1 MPRST
6 RPELPKDFLDLLS
19 CLAKARCR
27 YLVVGG
33 HALAI
38 AGHPR
43 FTQDLDLL
51 VEPTPANAK
60 RVGRALG
67 AFGFPAHA
75 EAVVEQFARPKRI
88 AVLGVAPL
96 SIDIMTS
103 LSGVSFARAW
113 KGRVVVPL
121 GSLRVP
127 FLGRAELIANKV
139 ASGRPQDLV
148 DVAVLRGLELSER
161 ARSK

>member
-19 CLAKARCR
+19 CFAKARCR

-33 HALAI
+33 HALAV

-51 VEPTPANAK
+51 VEPTVANAQ
-60 RVGRALG
+60 RVGRALA

-75 EAVVEQFARPKRI
+75 EAVVEQFAHPKRI
-88 AVLGVAPL
+88 ATLGVAPL

-113 KGRVVVPL
+113 RGRVIVPMK
-121 GSLRVP
+121 SLRVP
-127 FLGRAELIANKV
+127 FLGRAELIVNKR
-139 ASGRPQDLV
+139 ASGRAQDLV
-148 DVAVLRGLELSER
+148 DVSVLKGFDQPR
-161 ARSK
+161 